1 MSRTILLLN
10 ENRGFGGGEVHTLQ
24 VARVLARRG
33 HRVHLGL
40 RRRSWLGEQAREAGF
55 PVHVLPLANE
65 VDYLSMGL
73 IGMLVWRL
81 GVDVVHCHAT
91 RDTVLAG
98 QAHRLFPRTAL
109 IKSEHTFLKPRLSKI
124 CRSAYT
130 RGVDRLVCV
139 SKALRAQAMEVL
151 ALPPERCPV
160 VYNGLEPE
168 RALAPRRIPPFLQ
181 EGRWVGVVGSLLPI
195 KGQRFLL
202 QAAPRILERFPEVRF
217 LFAGQGPERES
228 LEEQAR
234 SLGDRVRF
242 LGLQSDAMD
251 ALAGLEVAVVPSTL
265 ETFSLVSLEAMAL
278 QRPLVASRV
287 GGIPEVVED
296 GVSGTLVPP
305 EDPEA
310 LARAICA
317 YLEDPALA
325 ERHGR
330 QGRERALRLFSLEGM
345 AENLE
350 AVYEEALQERRR

>member
-1 MSRTILLLN
+1 VSRTILLLN

-24 VARVLARRG
+24 VARILVQRG

-40 RRRSWLGEQAREAGF
+40 RRHSWLGGQAREAGF
-55 PVHVLPLANE
+55 PVHALPLANE

-73 IGMLVWRL
+73 IGLLVWRL

-91 RDTVLAG
+91 RDLVLAG

-109 IKSEHTFLKPRLSKI
+109 VKSEHTFVKPRLSKI
-124 CRSAYT
+124 CRGSYT
-130 RGVDRLVCV
+130 CGLDRLVCV
-139 SKALRAQAMEVL
+139 SKALQAQAMGVL
-151 ALPPERCPV
+151 GLPPERCPV
-160 VYNGLEPE
+160 VYNGLDPE
-168 RALAPRRIPPFLQ
+168 RALAPRQVLPFLK
-181 EGRWVGVVGSLLPI
+181 EGRWVGVVGSFLPI

-202 QAAPRILERFPEVRF
+202 EAAPRILERFPEVRF
-217 LFAGQGPERES
+217 LFAGQGPERAA

-242 LGLQSDAMD
+242 LGLQSDPMD
-251 ALAGLEVAVVPSTL
+251 ALAGLEVAVVPSVM

-278 QRPLVASRV
+278 ERPLVATRV

-305 EDPEA
+305 EDPVA

>member
-1 MSRTILLLN
+1 VSRTILLLN

-24 VARVLARRG
+24 VARILSRRG
-33 HRVHLGL
+33 HRVHLGV
-40 RRRSWLGEQAREAGF
+40 RRRSWLGGQAREAGF
-55 PVHVLPLANE
+55 PVHTLPLANE

-73 IGMLVWRL
+73 IGLLVWRL

-109 IKSEHTFLKPRLSKI
+109 IKSEHTFVKPRLSKI
-124 CRSAYT
+124 CRGAYA

-139 SKALRAQAMEVL
+139 SRALQAQAMQVL
-151 ALPPERCPV
+151 DLPPERCPV
-160 VYNGLEPE
+160 VYNGLEAE
-168 RALAPRRIPPFLQ
+168 RALAPRRIPSFLT
-181 EGRWVGVVGSLLPI
+181 EGRWVGVVGSFLPV

-202 QAAPRILERFPEVRF
+202 QAAPRILERFPETRF

-234 SLGDRVRF
+234 GLGDRVRF
-242 LGLQSDAMD
+242 MGLQSDPLD
-251 ALAGLEVAVVPSTL
+251 VLAGLEVAVVPSTL

-278 QRPLVASRV
+278 ERPLVASRV

-296 GVSGTLVPP
+296 GVSGTLVPS
-305 EDPEA
+305 EDPVA
-310 LARAICA
+310 LAGAVCA

-325 ERHGR
+325 RRHGR
-330 QGRERALRLFSLEGM
+330 QGRERALSCFSLDAM

-350 AVYEEALQERRR
+350 AVYEEALRERRR